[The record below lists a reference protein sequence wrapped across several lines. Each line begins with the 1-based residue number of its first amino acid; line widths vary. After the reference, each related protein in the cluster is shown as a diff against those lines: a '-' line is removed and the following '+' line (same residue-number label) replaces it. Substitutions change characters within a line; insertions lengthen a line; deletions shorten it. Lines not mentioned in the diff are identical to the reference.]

1 MTKAKRMVI
10 VLFLEEQVKGTGVFK
25 MADQIVSG
33 YEPFIENLD
42 KYITRLVKEEV
53 KKVKA

>member
-1 MTKAKRMVI
+1 MVI